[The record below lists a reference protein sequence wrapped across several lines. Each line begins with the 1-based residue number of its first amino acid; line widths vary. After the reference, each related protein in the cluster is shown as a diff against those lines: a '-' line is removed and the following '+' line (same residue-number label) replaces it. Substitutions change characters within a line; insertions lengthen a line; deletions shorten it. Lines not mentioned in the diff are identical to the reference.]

1 MTNNDKTEY
10 VVNMCRLAREASK
23 TVSLFDEK
31 TKNKMLLDL
40 ASAIRRKSDFIIDEN
55 SKDVRTAADS
65 GLSSAM
71 VDRLVLNAD
80 RIESLAFSVEKIA
93 GLENPVG
100 MVEDMKTMPSGIRVG
115 RMRVPLGVV
124 MVIYEAR
131 PNVTVDIAAL
141 CLKSGNTAILRGGRE
156 AINSNKALFSTADE
170 VFSSYCSS
178 RALFLVDDPDYAVV
192 DILLKQ
198 NRYIDIVIPRGSEK
212 MIRSV
217 TEKSLIPVIKHDRGL
232 CHLFIDESAEKQMA
246 IDIAVN
252 GKVQRPGVCNAVE
265 TILFHKN
272 FPYIADVAGALMDKG
287 VEIRGNEDLKKIVP
301 LIKEARPEDY
311 DTEYLDLII
320 SAAVV
325 PSFDAAVR
333 HIYEHSSNHSEAII
347 TENYTNAERFIK
359 EVDSSAVLVNASTR
373 FHDGGEFGL
382 GAEVGISTQKL
393 HARGAMGMEGLTCLK
408 YIVYGT
414 GQIRS

>member
-23 TVSLFDEK
+23 TVSLLDEK